1 MVTVLKVVWGNPYIL
16 FICVVFVA
24 RIRVK
29 TDLKFQKLHWKIF
42 SIEMFILAN
51 FVKKKSTLSNQS
63 FKKWAKQSPNDTLLC
78 FICLAFIVCTRVKFF
93 QSPKSFAGPIFLPL
107 KWVFLLIL
115 YKKLALRDHSVRRL
129 TKHYP
134 VLVYLCCLHF

>member
-63 FKKWAKQSPNDTLLC
+63 FKKWTKQSPNDTLLC

-115 YKKLALRDHSVRRL
+115 YKKLVLRDHSVRRL